1 MKVEDIVAKL
11 KRKSQSL
18 PDPYDPYG
26 TPVNKPVSI
35 SKIKALAKYI
45 GTKHGLALELWKQDM
60 MEAKL
65 VAILIESPQRVS
77 PEQADEWIYQT
88 NNREV
93 CDLACTTLFEKTD
106 FYQKKIIEWVKSD
119 QEFVRRAAFV
129 LIATTAS
136 RKNDSDSRYIEYL
149 KLIEKYSTD
158 ERHFVKKA
166 ISWALKQIGKRSP
179 TLHSPA
185 IKLAEKLAN
194 SENETARW
202 IGLDSLRELEIQKRS
217 DKDDLRF

>member
-18 PDPYDPYG
+18 PDPYDPYA
-26 TPVNKPVSI
+26 PVVNKPVSI

-45 GTKHGLALELWKQDM
+45 GTKHELALELWKQDL

-65 VAILIESPQRVS
+65 VAILIENPRRVT
-77 PEQADEWIYQT
+77 PDQADEWIHQT

-93 CDLACTTLFEKTD
+93 CDMLCTSLLEKTD
-106 FYQKKIIEWVKSD
+106 FYPKKIIEWVKSD

-136 RKNDSDSRYIEYL
+136 RKNDSDSVYMNYL
-149 KLIEKYSTD
+149 KLIEKYSID
-158 ERHFVKKA
+158 ERHFVKKS
-166 ISWALKQIGKRSP
+166 ISWALKQIGKRSEE
-179 TLHSPA
+179 LHEMA
-185 IKLAEKLAN
+185 VKLAEKLAN

-202 IGLDSLRELEIQKRS
+202 IGLDSLRELDIEKRS
-217 DKDDLRF
+217 EPNDIRF

>member
-11 KRKSQSL
+11 KRKSQNL
-18 PDPYDPYG
+18 QDPYDPYS

-45 GTKHGLALELWKQDM
+45 GIKHGLAIELWKQDLT
-60 MEAKL
+60 EAKL
-65 VAILIESPQRVS
+65 VAILIENPQRVS
-77 PEQADEWIYQT
+77 PEQADEWIYQI
-88 NNREV
+88 NSREV

-179 TLHSPA
+179 NLHSPA

-202 IGLDSLRELEIQKRS
+202 IGLDSLRELEIQKRR
-217 DKDDLRF
+217 DKDDLQF